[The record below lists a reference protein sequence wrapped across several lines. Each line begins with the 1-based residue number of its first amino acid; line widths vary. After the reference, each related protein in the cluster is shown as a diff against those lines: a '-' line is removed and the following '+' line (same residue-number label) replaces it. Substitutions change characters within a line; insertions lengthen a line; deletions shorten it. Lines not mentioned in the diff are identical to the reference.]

1 VPHPEREQHPEGL
14 TVALRLRRAD
24 FSLSDE
30 QRALR
35 ESFASFLTR
44 ECPAERVR
52 KAEPLGFDERL
63 WGKLVDLGAVGM
75 GVPEAEGGDGAGLVE
90 LALVAEQVGR
100 YLAPV
105 PFVESVVAARALAR
119 CGATGAAWLRAA
131 LDATALVTV
140 ALQPATAG
148 QPQLVPAGAVA
159 GAVVGRVGDD
169 LMVVEGDQPPPLVP
183 TQGAVPLA
191 WWDLAGPEMNRH
203 RVASGPA
210 GADIATRAVRE
221 WKLLMAAAQVG
232 IADGALGHAVDY
244 ARERLAFGAP
254 IGSYQ
259 GVSHPLVD
267 SHIGVVSARRLV
279 WKAAWF
285 ADHEPDAAPHLI
297 PMAFTH
303 ACRTAVQV
311 ATVAVHTQGG
321 LGVTL
326 ESDVQLYF
334 RRAKGWAAVA
344 GGPTAELG
352 VIADALY
359 GPASG

>member
-1 VPHPEREQHPEGL
+1 M
-14 TVALRLRRAD
+14 TVTLRRVD

-35 ESFASFLTR
+35 ESLAAFLAN

-63 WGKLVDLGAVGM
+63 WQRMLELGVVRM
-75 GVPEAEGGDGAGLVE
+75 GLPEASGGDGAGLVE

-100 YLAPV
+100 HLAPV
-105 PFVESVVAARALAR
+105 PFVEAVVAARALAG
-119 CGATGAAWLRAA
+119 CGPAGASWLLNA
-131 LDATALVTV
+131 LDATSLVTV
-140 ALQPATAG
+140 ALHPGANG

-159 GAVVGRVGDD
+159 DAVVGQLGQQLV
-169 LMVVEGDQPPPLVP
+169 LQHCAQPPPLVP
-183 TQGAVPLA
+183 NQGCAPLG
-191 WWDLAGPEMNRH
+191 WWDLAAADDIRHELLGGPE
-203 RVASGPA
+203 AIAA
-210 GADIATRAVRE
+210 GSRLVRE

-232 IADGALGHAVDY
+232 IAEGALHLAVDY
-244 ARERLAFGAP
+244 AGDRLTFGAP
-254 IGSYQ
+254 IASYQ

-267 SHIGVVSARRLV
+267 SHIAIVGARRLV

-285 ADHEPDAAPHLI
+285 ADHEPDVFPHLI
-297 PMAFTH
+297 PMAF
-303 ACRTAVQV
+303 AYAGRTAMQA

-326 ESDVQLYF
+326 ESDVQLFF

-344 GGPTAELG
+344 GSPTAELG

-359 GPASG
+359 GPAHL

>member
-1 VPHPEREQHPEGL
+1 VI
-14 TVALRLRRAD
+14 LRRAD

-35 ESFASFLTR
+35 DTVATFLSR

-52 KAEPLGFDERL
+52 KAEPLGFDDGL
-63 WGKLVDLGAVGM
+63 WGKFVELGVLSM
-75 GVPEAEGGDGAGLVE
+75 GVSEAAGGDGAGLVE

-100 YLAPV
+100 HLAPV

-119 CGATGAAWLRAA
+119 CGATGSAWLGAA
-131 LDATALVTV
+131 LDAQTRLTV
-140 ALQPATAG
+140 ALRPATAG
-148 QPQLVPAGAVA
+148 RAQLVPAGAVA
-159 GAVVGRVGDD
+159 DAVVGQVGDE
-169 LMVVEGDQPPPLVP
+169 LVVVEADPSPPLVP

-191 WWDLAGPEMNRH
+191 WWDLADAAVHRH
-203 RVASGPA
+203 PLTAGPA
-210 GADIATRAVRE
+210 AADVAIQAVRE

-232 IADGALGHAVDY
+232 IADGALSHAVDY

-254 IGSYQ
+254 IGTYQ

-267 SHIGVVSARRLV
+267 SHIGVVGARRLA

-285 ADHEPDAAPHLI
+285 ADHEPDVERHLI

-303 ACRTAVQV
+303 ACRTAVQA

-326 ESDVQLYF
+326 ESGVQLFF

-344 GGPTAELG
+344 GGPTAELEC
-352 VIADALY
+352 IADTLY
-359 GPASG
+359 GPAGG